1 MQNYNRYEVEQRNYS
16 SNVVLGFY
24 QYVNDKNETKE
35 KSDIIIVPTLRKED
49 GDKHAQFVCDCLNN
63 KDFGNTIMH
72 LSKNGF
78 LCEIVTDG
86 WANWK
91 FKDNR
96 PDIETATPLYVDP
109 DEFGHVYWR
118 GCYWYFDKNTKK
130 LVQDDVGMY
139 ENINTCILAL
149 FKTYHNLIDEIDI
162 NAFNNPNNK

>member
-1 MQNYNRYEVEQRNYS
+1 MRNYIRYEIEYRKYS
-16 SNVVLGFY
+16 SNVILGIY
-24 QYVNDKNETKE
+24 EYTNEHNKTAE
-35 KSDIIIVPTLRKED
+35 KSDIIVVPTLKKED
-49 GDKHAQFVCDCLNN
+49 GDKHAQFICECLNN

-91 FKDNR
+91 FKGNS
-96 PDIETATPLYVDP
+96 PDHSTAVPLYVNP
-109 DEFGHVYWR
+109 NEFREVSWR

-130 LVQDDVGMY
+130 LIQDDVGMY
-139 ENINTCILAL
+139 DNINRCILSL
-149 FKTYHNLIDEIDI
+149 FKTYNTLIDEIDI